1 VVVTKSN
8 GKMNS
13 LSPDLAVMNLDKLL
27 EQNTALGLPI
37 VVCDK
42 MRKEWGIIWSFLL
55 NGSDMYAGLK
65 GKTDSFKN
73 KSIYRI
79 IPFEIFADMIKNNF
93 ITLSSPLN

>member
-1 VVVTKSN
+1 
-8 GKMNS
+8 MNS

-73 KSIYRI
+73 ESIYRI
-79 IPFEIFADMIKNNF
+79 IPFEIIADMIKNNF
-93 ITLSSPLN
+93 ITLSSPLNWADK